1 MYIVHHPMLTTT
13 FKHPGMCVQEYCF
26 NSLMRFTCEKMP
38 ISVPKLAYLTVFQNV
53 QKILE
58 NLMPNS

>member
-38 ISVPKLAYLTVFQNV
+38 ISVPKLAYLEVFQNV
-53 QKILE
+53 Q
-58 NLMPNS
+58 